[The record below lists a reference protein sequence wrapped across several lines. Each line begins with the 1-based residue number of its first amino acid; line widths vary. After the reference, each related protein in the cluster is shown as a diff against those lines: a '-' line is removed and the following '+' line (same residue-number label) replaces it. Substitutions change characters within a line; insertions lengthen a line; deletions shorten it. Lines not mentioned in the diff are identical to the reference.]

1 MIEHP
6 LFTCMLLYHLSGCQ
20 EEVSI
25 LAYTTVHLE
34 LLGML
39 VLRTGFYGLI
49 GCLEGKAVLNGVNSE
64 V

>member
-1 MIEHP
+1 
-6 LFTCMLLYHLSGCQ
+6 MLLYHLSGCQ

-25 LAYTTVHLE
+25 LAYTTVRLE
-34 LLGML
+34 LLGVL